1 MPRSNKLV
9 IGVLVTLMVAFGPI
23 ALDLFLPTLPQLVG
37 AFDTDVPRV
46 QLTLSVYMIGFA
58 ISQMIYGPLSD
69 RYGRRPMILTG
80 IAVFGIASLAS
91 TGTTTIEH
99 LLFWRFVQALGAAS
113 GVVLGRAVVR
123 DVFGRHDSAR
133 MLAYVMTAM
142 ALAPLLAPI
151 LGGVLADAFGWRAT
165 FWALLGYAVIAFGAI
180 VWLLPESNKT
190 LSPTA
195 SAPRAILATYG
206 TMLRHRE
213 YMGYVLT
220 MTLLFSGL
228 FAYISGSSFV
238 LITVMDLT
246 PKAFGLA
253 FGASALGYGAG
264 SQISGRMVHRLGIE
278 RLCLWGSVLAAL
290 SGITMAVLALAGMA
304 TPIAVVAPMVG
315 VMLGIGMASPGA
327 AAGAAGP
334 FPNAAGAAAS
344 LLGFI
349 QFSVAAIA
357 GVAVGRWHEN
367 SAVPM
372 ATIVAIATVGA
383 VVVFLTMVKG
393 RPAVPQRP

>member
-1 MPRSNKLV
+1 MPRTNKLA
-9 IGVLVTLMVAFGPI
+9 IGFLVTLMVAFGPI
-23 ALDLFLPTLPQLVG
+23 ALDLLLPALPQLMK
-37 AFDTDVPRV
+37 AFNTDVMRV
-46 QLTLSVYMIGFA
+46 QLTLSVYMFGFA
-58 ISQMIYGPLSD
+58 ISQIIYGPLSD

-91 TGTTTIEH
+91 TGTTTIEQ

-123 DVFGRHDSAR
+123 DVFGRDDSAR

-142 ALAPLLAPI
+142 AVAPLVAPI

-165 FWALLGYAVIAFGAI
+165 FWALFGYAVIAFAAI
-180 VWLLPESNKT
+180 ALLLPESNKT
-190 LSPTA
+190 LTP
-195 SAPRAILATYG
+195 SAGQPRTILTTYG

-220 MTLLFSGL
+220 MTLLFSAL

-238 LITVMDLT
+238 MITVMGLSA
-246 PKAFGLA
+246 KAFGLA
-253 FGASALGYGAG
+253 FAANALGYGAG
-264 SQISGRMVHRLGIE
+264 LQISGRLVRRLGVD
-278 RLCLWGSVLAAL
+278 RLCLRGAAIAAL
-290 SGITMAVLALAGMA
+290 SGMTMAGLALLGAA

-315 VMLGIGMASPGA
+315 VMLGIGIASPSA

-349 QFSVAAIA
+349 QFTVAAIV
-357 GVAVGRWHEN
+357 GVAVGHWHEN

-372 ATIVAIATVGA
+372 ATIVAVATAGA
-383 VVVFLTMVKG
+383 VVVFLTMVN
-393 RPAVPQRP
+393 RRSPAAQSP

>member
-1 MPRSNKLV
+1 
-9 IGVLVTLMVAFGPI
+9 
-23 ALDLFLPTLPQLVG
+23 
-37 AFDTDVPRV
+37 PRV

-91 TGTTTIEH
+91 TGTTTIEQ